1 MCILANR
8 NEPLAIGFDA
18 NDDELIPTLSD
29 GRKLAVTLV
38 RCPRLATHLRL
49 CCAAALALSS
59 LAIPAAAADRYPSK
73 PIRIIVPSAPGGGPD
88 TLSRMIGPVLT
99 QAWGRQVVTDNR
111 AGAAGN
117 IGAEIAARAA
127 PDGYTLLIASVQQI
141 VGPLFFDNPPYH
153 LIRDFSPVCL
163 IISTPFVLVVNPSV
177 AATSVKELIA
187 LAKAKPG
194 MLNFGSSG
202 TGGTLHLLGEMFKTM
217 ADVKIVHVAYKSSSS
232 MLIDMVGGQVHLAI
246 AALPAAAP
254 VLKQGKLRALG
265 VTSPKRT
272 PLAPDLEAI
281 AETVP
286 GYELIGWYGL
296 GAPIKTPDRIV
307 VMLNAEIIKA
317 LKPAEIQDK
326 LLALG
331 AEPVGS
337 TPREFASI
345 LSAQTEIMRK
355 TIEASGMRSN

>member
-1 MCILANR
+1 MKILH
-8 NEPLAIGFDA
+8 ETPLAD
-18 NDDELIPTLSD
+18 T
-29 GRKLAVTLV
+29 
-38 RCPRLATHLRL
+38 L
-49 CCAAALALSS
+49 CCAAALVLSS
-59 LAIPAAAADRYPSK
+59 MGIPAAAADRYPSK

-88 TLSRMIGPVLT
+88 TLSRMIGPALT

-163 IISTPFVLVVNPSV
+163 IVSTPFVLVIDPSV
-177 AATSVKELIA
+177 AATSVKELVA

-194 MLNFGSSG
+194 TLYYGSSG
-202 TGGTLHLLGEMFKTM
+202 TGGTLNLLGEMFKTM
-217 ADVKIVHVAYKSSSS
+217 ADINLVHVPYKSSSF
-232 MLIDMVGGQVHLAI
+232 MLIDMVGGQVQLAI

-254 VLKQGKLRALG
+254 LIKQGKLRALA
-265 VTSPKRT
+265 VTSLKRT
-272 PLAPDLEAI
+272 PLAPELEPI

-296 GAPIKTPDRIV
+296 VAPIKTPDRIV
-307 VMLNAEIIKA
+307 AMLNTEIIKA
-317 LKPAEIQDK
+317 LKSAEIQDK
-326 LLALG
+326 LQAIG

-337 TPREFASI
+337 TPREFASL
-345 LSAQTEIMRK
+345 LSAQTEAMRK
-355 TIEASGMRSN
+355 TIETSGMRPN

>member
-1 MCILANR
+1 MISYY
-8 NEPLAIGFDA
+8 I
-18 NDDELIPTLSD
+18 
-29 GRKLAVTLV
+29 
-38 RCPRLATHLRL
+38 RL
-49 CCAAALALSS
+49 CSAAALMLGSTGV
-59 LAIPAAAADRYPSK
+59 PAAEADRYPSK

-88 TLSRMIGPVLT
+88 TLTRMIGPALT

-127 PDGYTLLIASVQQI
+127 PDGYTLLIASAQQV
-141 VGPLFFDNPPYH
+141 VGPLFFENPPYH

-163 IISTPFVLVVNPSV
+163 IVSTPFVLVVSPLI

-187 LAKAKPG
+187 LARAKPG
-194 MLNFGSSG
+194 TLNYGSSG

-217 ADVKIVHVAYKSSSS
+217 ADINIVHVSYKSSSS
-232 MLIDMVGGQVHLAI
+232 MLVDMVGGQIQLAI
-246 AALPAAAP
+246 AALPPAAP
-254 VLKQGKLRALG
+254 LIRQGKVRALG
-265 VTSPKRT
+265 VTSLKRT
-272 PLAPDLEAI
+272 PLAPDLEPI

-296 GAPIKTPDRIV
+296 VAPIRTPDRIIS
-307 VMLNAEIIKA
+307 MLNAEIVKA
-317 LKPAEIQDK
+317 LKSAEIQDK
-326 LLALG
+326 LQAIG

-337 TPREFASI
+337 TPREFALL
-345 LSAQTEIMRK
+345 LSAQTQMMRK